1 MNERVLVAGFSHETN
16 TYADEPTTREDFQ
29 ERSEYVGQE
38 IIDERAG
45 TNTVIGGAIEVA
57 ENEGIDLVPVV
68 SASATP
74 GGLVSRET
82 YEYYTDLI
90 VEGAREHADEIDGVL
105 LALHGA
111 MVPEAE
117 DGGIGDDG
125 EGPLVEAVRNEVGDV
140 PIVVTHDL
148 HGNVTDQFLEVTDAL
163 VAYETYPHVDT
174 GATGRKATE
183 LLLEI
188 ARGNV
193 DPVMT
198 VERPPVLAYG
208 PRQNTREGPMA
219 EVMARARELEH
230 RDSIL
235 KVNVFPGFQ
244 AADVPS
250 TGFSIPVVADGDE
263 DAAREAA
270 RELAAEVWDRREQFV
285 GDYPEPDEAVA
296 LAGDLASQRGDEKP
310 PFDELPEVV
319 DEGGDPDGPV
329 VVADVGDNPGG
340 GGAADETTVLR
351 ALLER
356 GVENAGFALIRDPEA
371 VEACAEAGVGER
383 VALTLGGK
391 TNDRYGE
398 PIEGVDGYVKAITD
412 GRFRNTGPMGTG
424 TESRLG
430 RTVRL
435 HCRLDDDLDDP
446 ELDEAELDEAEL
458 DEAELNEAELNEA
471 ELDEAGV
478 TVIVTEN
485 RLQPL
490 DAEIWRHVGVQPE
503 RLDVL
508 VVKSTNH
515 FRADYEPMASYVI
528 PVDSPGLAAM
538 NPRRYDYERVRRPQF
553 PLDEMDADA
562 YPDW

>member
-1 MNERVLVAGFSHETN
+1 MTERILVAGFSHETN
-16 TYADEPTTREDFQ
+16 TYADEPTTREEFR
-29 ERSEYVGQE
+29 ERGEYVGQE
-38 IIDERAG
+38 IIDELAG
-45 TNTVIGGAIEVA
+45 TNTAIGGAIEVA
-57 ENEGIDLVPVV
+57 ESEGVDLVPVV

-82 YEYYTDLI
+82 YEHYTNQI

-117 DGGIGDDG
+117 AGDGEIGEDG
-125 EGPLVEAVRNEVGDV
+125 EGPLVEAVREAVGDV

-148 HGNVTDQFLEVTDAL
+148 HGNITDHFLSVADAL

-174 GATGRKATE
+174 GATGRNGTE

-188 ARGNV
+188 VRGEA
-193 DPVMT
+193 DPVMA

-219 EVMARARELEH
+219 EVMARARELEA

-250 TGFSIPVVADGDE
+250 VGFSIPVVADGDE
-263 DAAREAA
+263 AAAREAA
-270 RELAAEVWDRREQFV
+270 RELAEEVWNRREQFV
-285 GDYPEPDEAVA
+285 GDYPEADEGVA
-296 LAGDLASQRGDEKP
+296 LAAALAGQREES
-310 PFDELPEVV
+310 PFDELPQVV
-319 DEGGDPDGPV
+319 DEGGDPEGPV

-340 GGAADETTVLR
+340 GGTADTTPVLR
-351 ALLER
+351 ALLEQ
-356 GVENAGFALIRDPEA
+356 GVENAGFAIMRDPEV
-371 VEACAEAGVGER
+371 VEACVNAGVGEH
-383 VALTLGGK
+383 VSLTLGGK
-391 TNDRYGE
+391 TSATHGE
-398 PIEGVDGYVKAITD
+398 PIEGVEGYVKAITD
-412 GRFRNTGPMGTG
+412 GYFRNTGPMSTG
-424 TESRLG
+424 TDNRLG

-435 HCRLDDDLDDP
+435 HCRLDSDDESKLH
-446 ELDEAELDEAEL
+446 
-458 DEAELNEAELNEA
+458 
-471 ELDEAGV
+471 EAGV

-528 PVDSPGLAAM
+528 PVDSPGVAAM
-538 NPRRYDYERVRRPQF
+538 NPEWFDYERVRRPQF
-553 PLDEMDADA
+553 PMDEMDDDA

>member
-1 MNERVLVAGFSHETN
+1 MSERVLVAGFSHETN
-16 TYADEPTTREDFQ
+16 TFADEPTTRADFQ
-29 ERSEYVGQE
+29 KRGEYVGEE
-38 IIDERAG
+38 IIDEMEG
-45 TNTVIGGAIEVA
+45 TNTAIGGTIEVA
-57 ENEGIDLVPVV
+57 EREEIDLVPVV

-82 YEYYTDLI
+82 YEYYTDQI
-90 VEGAREHADEIDGVL
+90 VEGAREHADEIDGVI

-117 DGGIGDDG
+117 EGDGEIGDDG
-125 EGPLVEAVRNEVGDV
+125 EGPLVETVREAVGDI
-140 PIVVTHDL
+140 PLVVTHDL
-148 HGNVTDQFLEVTDAL
+148 HGNVTDHFLSVADAL

-183 LLLEI
+183 LLLETV
-188 ARGNV
+188 RGNA
-193 DPVMT
+193 DPVMA

-219 EVMARARELEH
+219 EVMARARELES

-235 KVNVFPGFQ
+235 KVNVFPGFH
-244 AADVPS
+244 AADVHS

-263 DAAREAA
+263 EAAREVA
-270 RELAAEVWDRREQFV
+270 RELAAEIWDRREQFV
-285 GDYPEPDEAVA
+285 GDYPEPDETVA
-296 LAGDLASQRGDEKP
+296 LATDLTGQRDGEHP
-310 PFDELPEVV
+310 TEELPEVV
-319 DEGGDPDGPV
+319 DEGGDPTGPV

-340 GGAADETTVLR
+340 GGAADGTTVLR

-356 GVENAGFALIRDPEA
+356 GVENAGFAIMCDPEA
-371 VEACAEAGVGER
+371 VETCVNAGVGER
-383 VALTLGGK
+383 VTLTLGGK
-391 TNDRYGE
+391 TDDRHGE
-398 PIEGVDGYVKAITD
+398 PIEGVEGYVKAITD

-435 HCRLDDDLDDP
+435 YCRLDGEGGDG
-446 ELDEAELDEAEL
+446 EGDEA
-458 DEAELNEAELNEA
+458 NG
-471 ELDEAGV
+471 LDEAGV
-478 TVIVTEN
+478 TVILTEN

-490 DAEIWRHVGVQPE
+490 DAEIWRHVGVGPE
-503 RLDVL
+503 RLDIL

-538 NPRRYDYERVRRPQF
+538 NPRRYDYKRIRRPQF
-553 PLDEMDADA
+553 PLDELDDDA
-562 YPDW
+562 YPEW